1 MAKISSIEQL
11 RESYPPK
18 VTRATTKEIAK
29 LDQHC
34 RDYLAL
40 SPFMMIG
47 TQNKDGLGDV
57 SPRGDFPGFVKVIDD
72 TTITIPDRPGNNRLD
87 TLSNI
92 FENPN
97 VGLIFLIPGVKETL
111 RINGKAEIRDDEDL
125 MALCEVNGKLP
136 RIIIKVHIETAYMHC
151 AKALMRSRLWDPAA
165 QIERNQLPSMSE
177 WMQAHNTI
185 EVAPESSEAMEERY
199 ANQLY

>member
-11 RESYPPK
+11 RESYPAK
-18 VTRATTKEIAK
+18 VTRATTKEITA

-57 SPRGDFPGFVKVIDD
+57 SPRGDFPGFVKVIND
-72 TTITIPDRPGNNRLD
+72 TTIAIPDRPGNNRLD

-97 VGLIFLIPGVKETL
+97 VGLIFLVPGVKETL
-111 RINGKAEIRDDEDL
+111 RINGKAEIRDDEEL

-136 RIIIKVHIETAYMHC
+136 RIIIQVHIETAYMHC

-165 QIERNQLPSMSE
+165 QIDRSQLPTMSE
-177 WMQAHNTI
+177 WMIAHNTI
-185 EVAPESSEAMEERY
+185 EIEPESTEDMEKRY
-199 ANQLY
+199 AKQLY